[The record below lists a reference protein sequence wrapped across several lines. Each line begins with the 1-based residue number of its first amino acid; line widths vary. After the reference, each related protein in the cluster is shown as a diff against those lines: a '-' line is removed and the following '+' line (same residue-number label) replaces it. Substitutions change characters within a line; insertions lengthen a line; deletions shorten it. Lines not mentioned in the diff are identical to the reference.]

1 MRRGASDASGFAGV
15 GWGVEEYDRQFFL
28 LALFLGIQVY
38 SCIGNDGTAPPNL
51 ELYIATAVLAS
62 GTIVGGIAEN
72 RACIVWGLLYTPE
85 ELEP

>member
-1 MRRGASDASGFAGV
+1 MGSRGIRPTVFFARVVSRDTGLQL
-15 GWGVEEYDRQFFL
+15 Y
-28 LALFLGIQVY
+28 
-38 SCIGNDGTAPPNL
+38 GNDGTAPPNL

-62 GTIVGGIAEN
+62 GTIVGGIVEN